1 MKDHKKAYGVYLRTG
16 LVVSL
21 VVFSLGF
28 LLVPY
33 QEPEPFK
40 LKREVVTMIEQISA
54 EIDKYEEP
62 PPLERPKVAIEAD
75 NEIAEQQA
83 VETIAQTDFNEQI
96 IKTVPTGPE
105 IEIVEY
111 YKVEIK
117 PTPVSMPTPV
127 YPSLPLQAGIEGTT
141 VVKMLVDVDGSVME
155 VKILKSSG
163 NQMLDQAAVKAA
175 SQSTFTPAK
184 QRDKF
189 VRVWVSRPIKFQIKN
204 NT

>member
-1 MKDHKKAYGVYLRTG
+1 MKDYKKAYGVYLRTG
-16 LVVSL
+16 FVASL
-21 VVFSLGF
+21 VIFSLGF
-28 LLVPY
+28 LLIPH

-40 LKREVVTMIEQISA
+40 LKREIVTMIEQISA

-62 PPLERPKVAIEAD
+62 PPMERPKVAIEAD

-83 VETIAQTDFNEQI
+83 VETIAQTDFNEHI

-155 VKILKSSG
+155 VRILKSSG

-175 SQSTFTPAK
+175 GQSTFTPAK

-189 VRVWVSRPIKFQIKN
+189 VRVWVSRQIKFQIKN